1 MLEYP
6 EKQENSFHVHILF
19 FCIIRLFKIVVE
31 NLKRNLASHQ
41 LMYSWKN

>member
-19 FCIIRLFKIVVE
+19 FCIIRRFRIVAE
-31 NLKRNLASHQ
+31 SLKKNLASHQ
-41 LMYSWKN
+41 LMYS